1 MSSGSGVEEKTMRK
15 VISTE
20 RAPAAVGPYSQAIV
34 AGGFVWASGQIALDP
49 SSGKMVQG
57 EIEDETRQVMANL
70 RAVLDAAGSSLERVV
85 RATVYLADL
94 NDFDRV
100 NAVYADSFGEQ
111 PPARVC
117 IEACGLPKGA
127 RVEID
132 AIAEVD
138 GAS

>member
-1 MSSGSGVEEKTMRK
+1 MRK
-15 VISTE
+15 VITTE
-20 RAPAAVGPYSQAIV
+20 RAPGAVGPYSQAIV
-34 AGGFVWASGQIALDP
+34 SGGFVWCSGQIALDP
-49 SSGKMVQG
+49 ATGQMVQG
-57 EIEDETRQVMANL
+57 EIEDEARQVLANL
-70 RAVLDAAGSSLERVV
+70 RAVLDAAGSDMDRVV

-94 NDFDRV
+94 NDFERV
-100 NAVYADSFGEQ
+100 NAVYAESFGEQ

-138 GAS
+138 ADR